1 MSFGTPVLLLVALLT
16 TAGAAGPPAAP
27 ERAAPQDPVQEAIRN
42 RIDAPY
48 SLAAAGEAI
57 HARVALPAFY
67 EARGYAPIWLDGT
80 NPAPTARRLIQEI
93 ARSEEEGLRP
103 SDYHLPVIR
112 RLAESLVRRT
122 TEHRPAAAADLDL
135 LLTDAFMV
143 LGAHYLAGHVDP
155 ATVTTEWVANRRN
168 VDMATVLGGAL
179 ESGRPGDALRAL
191 LPPQPGY
198 ARLRQA
204 LARYRAIRASG
215 GWPTVG
221 PGPTLRPEDVD
232 ARVEAL
238 QARLI
243 ASGDLAP
250 EADSAGVFGPAT
262 EAAVRRFQQRHGLDV
277 DGAVGAA
284 TIAALDEPVDH
295 RIRQL
300 VLNMERW
307 RWLPQELGDRHVLV
321 NIANFELDVVEGG
334 REVMTM
340 RVAVG
345 RPFRKTPVF
354 SDRISHLVL
363 SPYWHVPFNLAVQ
376 DKLPEIQRQGVSW
389 FARNNMK
396 VFQGWGTSAREID
409 PATVDWRRL
418 SATHFPYRLRQE
430 PGPSNALGRVKF
442 MFPNAFN
449 VYLHDTPGREVFA
462 RAERAFSSGCIR
474 VEQPMELALYLI
486 GDQGWTRESIQRVVD
501 QRVERTVNLPTP
513 VPVHLLYWTAWADA
527 EGAIHFRRD
536 LYDRDPALA
545 AALDRAPP
553 APVPGR

>member
-1 MSFGTPVLLLVALLT
+1 MSVGTPGLLLVILL
-16 TAGAAGPPAAP
+16 AAAGGGEAGTPPS
-27 ERAAPQDPVQEAIRN
+27 RAAFEDPVQEAIRN

-48 SLAAAGEAI
+48 SLAAAGEAL
-57 HARVALPAFY
+57 HARTTLSAFY
-67 EARGYAPIWLDGT
+67 EARGYVPVWLDGT
-80 NPAPTARRLIQEI
+80 NPAPVSRRLIQEI

-122 TEHRPAAAADLDL
+122 AEQRPTAAADLEL
-135 LLTDAFMV
+135 LLTDAFLV
-143 LGAHYLAGHVDP
+143 LGSHYLAGHVDP
-155 ATVTTEWVANRRN
+155 TTVTTEWVANRRN
-168 VDMATVLGGAL
+168 VDMAAVLDGAL
-179 ESGRPGDALRAL
+179 QSGQPGDALRAL

-204 LARYRAIRASG
+204 LARYRAIQTAG
-215 GWPTVG
+215 GWAIIE
-221 PGPTLRPEDVD
+221 PGPALRAGDVGT
-232 ARVEAL
+232 RVEAL

-250 EADSAGVFGPAT
+250 DVDSVGVFGPAT
-262 EAAVRRFQQRHGLDV
+262 EAAARRAQQRHGLDI
-277 DGAVGAA
+277 DGVVGAA
-284 TIAALDEPVDH
+284 TIAALNQPVEH

-307 RWLPQELGDRHVLV
+307 RWLPQDLGDRHVLV

-376 DKLPEIQRQGVSW
+376 DKLPEIQRQGASW

-396 VFQGWGTSAREID
+396 VFQGWGTGAREID

-418 SATHFPYRLRQE
+418 SATDFPYRLRQE

>member
-1 MSFGTPVLLLVALLT
+1 
-16 TAGAAGPPAAP
+16 
-27 ERAAPQDPVQEAIRN
+27 
-42 RIDAPY
+42 
-48 SLAAAGEAI
+48 
-57 HARVALPAFY
+57 
-67 EARGYAPIWLDGT
+67 
-80 NPAPTARRLIQEI
+80 
-93 ARSEEEGLRP
+93 
-103 SDYHLPVIR
+103 
-112 RLAESLVRRT
+112 
-122 TEHRPAAAADLDL
+122 
-135 LLTDAFMV
+135 
-143 LGAHYLAGHVDP
+143 
-155 ATVTTEWVANRRN
+155 
-168 VDMATVLGGAL
+168 
-179 ESGRPGDALRAL
+179 
-191 LPPQPGY
+191 
-198 ARLRQA
+198 
-204 LARYRAIRASG
+204 
-215 GWPTVG
+215 
-221 PGPTLRPEDVD
+221 
-232 ARVEAL
+232 
-238 QARLI
+238 
-243 ASGDLAP
+243 
-250 EADSAGVFGPAT
+250 
-262 EAAVRRFQQRHGLDV
+262 
-277 DGAVGAA
+277 
-284 TIAALDEPVDH
+284 
-295 RIRQL
+295 
-300 VLNMERW
+300 
-307 RWLPQELGDRHVLV
+307 
-321 NIANFELDVVEGG
+321 EGG

-376 DKLPEIQRQGVSW
+376 DKLPEIQRQGASW

-396 VFQGWGTSAREID
+396 VFQGWGTGAREID

-418 SATHFPYRLRQE
+418 SATDFPYRLRQE